1 MLTLQA
7 CNTMGVP
14 GFNTWFARH
23 HRQAYVA
30 YAGRSWDHLY
40 IDMAS
45 ILHSTMKSGKALA
58 WLLPTLLACK
68 DKTRTYMSTLFA
80 ARNLPHFHKML
91 FLRLDSIMALTSPK
105 KSVMFAMDGPAP
117 LAKLLTQRYKLSSMH
132 HTSSLIVC
140 IMHCVL
146 SLKGSICSIDS
157 KLQHTSITRQHH
169 HCTIILTATTC
180 VDQSCG
186 VLLS

>member
-1 MLTLQA
+1 MLTQV

-23 HRQAYVA
+23 HKQAYVA

-45 ILHSTMKSGKALA
+45 ILHSTMKSGTVLGYYRHYWLA
-58 WLLPTLLACK
+58 
-68 DKTRTYMSTLFA
+68 KTKHVTYMSTLFA

-91 FLRLDSIMALTSPK
+91 FLRLDSIIALTSPK
-105 KSVMFAMDGPAP
+105 QSVMFAMDGPAP

-132 HTSSLIVC
+132 HTSSLILC
-140 IMHCVL
+140 IMYCVL
-146 SLKGSICSIDS
+146 SL
-157 KLQHTSITRQHH
+157 
-169 HCTIILTATTC
+169 
-180 VDQSCG
+180 
-186 VLLS
+186 